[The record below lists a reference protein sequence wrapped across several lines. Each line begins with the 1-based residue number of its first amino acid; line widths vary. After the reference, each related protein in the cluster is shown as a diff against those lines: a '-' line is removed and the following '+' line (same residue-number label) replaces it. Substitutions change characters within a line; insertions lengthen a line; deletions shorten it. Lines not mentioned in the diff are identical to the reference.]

1 MNYNVLG
8 SSSKGNSILVEDFLL
23 LDCGVSYKKLKP
35 YLSKIKLI
43 FISHEHSDH
52 LNKKTIKQ
60 IVYNY
65 PTIKFVTGSSG
76 VAKELAL
83 QKANYKNVYI
93 LDWGKKYDLGAIK
106 VKLDY
111 LYHDVQNYALH
122 WEYKGKKGLYAVDTC
137 RIDQIEA
144 KNYDLYLIE
153 ANYKEE
159 LLEYHKQN
167 CIDDNQLFYL
177 NRVDSTHLSWEKA
190 NDFLINNMGDNSE
203 YQYIHQSN
211 YNFKNEEKE
220 N

>member
-1 MNYNVLG
+1 MKYNVLG
-8 SSSKGNSILVEDFLL
+8 SSSKGNSIIVEDFLL

-52 LNKKTIKQ
+52 LNEKTIKQ
-60 IVYNY
+60 IAYNY
-65 PTIKFVTGSSG
+65 PTIKFITGCPKVVEKIYIQG
-76 VAKELAL
+76 IHP
-83 QKANYKNVYI
+83 NNIYI
-93 LDWGKKYDLGAIK
+93 LQDGIEYNLGAIK

-111 LYHDVQNYALH
+111 LYHDVDNYALH
-122 WEYKGKKGLYAVDTC
+122 WEYKDKKGLYAVDTC

-167 CIDDNQLFYL
+167 CTDDNQLFYL

-211 YNFKNEEKE
+211 YNFKNEEEK
-220 N
+220 

>member
-1 MNYNVLG
+1 MKYNVIG
-8 SSSKGNSILVEDFLL
+8 SSSKGNSIVVENILL
-23 LDCGVSYKKLKP
+23 LDCGVSYRKLKP

-65 PTIKFVTGSSG
+65 PTIKFVTGSKQVCRILDSFHISRKNIIILPFG
-76 VAKELAL
+76 KWYSLGMIMVKLERLTHDVENYGL
-83 QKANYKNVYI
+83 HWNYK
-93 LDWGKKYDLGAIK
+93 D
-106 VKLDY
+106 
-111 LYHDVQNYALH
+111 
-122 WEYKGKKGLYAVDTC
+122 KKGVYLVDTANVDD
-137 RIDQIEA
+137 IAA

-211 YNFKNEEKE
+211 YNFMEE
-220 N
+220 NNGT